1 MKSPLRPLF
10 ALIGR
15 KTIGFLVV
23 FIIGFSNNLMA
34 QDTVNQL
41 NRFTD
46 FIQKAETNKTVQQY
60 FVEKENFSIK
70 LTSRDINGLN
80 NFLKTNKTVF
90 GHSLINGEN
99 SLNDYMLV
107 DFNVMYSNNTILIV
121 LKEIGSGEVVGE
133 KTISINY

>member
-1 MKSPLRPLF
+1 MKKTLLPLF
-10 ALIGR
+10 ALIR
-15 KTIGFLVV
+15 PKTISILVV

-46 FIQKAETNKTVQQY
+46 FIQKAEINQTVQQY

-70 LTSRDINGLN
+70 LTSRDVNGLN
-80 NFLKTNKTVF
+80 NFLKTNRTIF

-99 SLNDYMLV
+99 SLNDYVLV

>member
-1 MKSPLRPLF
+1 MKKSLLPLF
-10 ALIGR
+10 ALIR
-15 KTIGFLVV
+15 PKTISILVV
-23 FIIGFSNNLMA
+23 FIISFSNNLMA

-46 FIQKAETNKTVQQY
+46 FIQKAEINQTVQQY

-80 NFLKTNKTVF
+80 NFLKTNKTIF

-99 SLNDYMLV
+99 SLNDYVLV
-107 DFNVMYSNNTILIV
+107 DFNVMYSNYTILIV
-121 LKEIGSGEVVGE
+121 LKEIGSGEVVDE

>member
-1 MKSPLRPLF
+1 MKKTLLPLF
-10 ALIGR
+10 ALIR
-15 KTIGFLVV
+15 PKTISILVI
-23 FIIGFSNNLMA
+23 FIISFSNNLMA

-46 FIQKAETNKTVQQY
+46 FIQKAEINQTVQQY

-70 LTSRDINGLN
+70 LTSRDVNGLN
-80 NFLKTNKTVF
+80 NFLKTNRTIF

-99 SLNDYMLV
+99 SLNDYVLV

>member
-1 MKSPLRPLF
+1 MKKSLLPLF
-10 ALIGR
+10 ALIR
-15 KTIGFLVV
+15 PKTISILVV

-46 FIQKAETNKTVQQY
+46 FIQKAEINQTVQQY

-80 NFLKTNKTVF
+80 NFLKTNKTIF

-99 SLNDYMLV
+99 SLNNYVLV
-107 DFNVMYSNNTILIV
+107 DFNVMYSNYTILIV
-121 LKEIGSGEVVGE
+121 LKEIGSGEVVDE

>member
-1 MKSPLRPLF
+1 MKKTLLPLF
-10 ALIGR
+10 ALIR
-15 KTIGFLVV
+15 PKTISILVV

-46 FIQKAETNKTVQQY
+46 FIQKAEINQTVQQY

-70 LTSRDINGLN
+70 LTSRDVNGLN
-80 NFLKTNKTVF
+80 NFLKTNRTIF

-99 SLNDYMLV
+99 SLNDYVLV

-121 LKEIGSGEVVGE
+121 LKEIGNGEVVGE

>member
-1 MKSPLRPLF
+1 MKKTLLPLF
-10 ALIGR
+10 ALIR
-15 KTIGFLVV
+15 PKTISILVV

-46 FIQKAETNKTVQQY
+46 FIQKAEINQTVQQY

-70 LTSRDINGLN
+70 LTSRDVNGLN
-80 NFLKTNKTVF
+80 NFLKTNRTIF
-90 GHSLINGEN
+90 GHLLINGEN
-99 SLNDYMLV
+99 SLNDYVLV